1 MEGEHAGLRLDAG
14 GGCAAEQDYGAAD
27 GAVVQDQGG
36 SVLPA
41 DPLQSRDRIEVL
53 VAANHRHGVLTR

>member
-1 MEGEHAGLRLDAG
+1 VDGGRAGLRLDAAG
-14 GGCAAEQDYGAAD
+14 GYAPEPDYGAAD